1 MSDKDSDHPD
11 DPEVPDDKGIEE
23 RPPDDSDEEEF
34 QALAAVSSLTPATEE
49 APGYPST

>member
-1 MSDKDSDHPD
+1 MSDKESDHPE

-34 QALAAVSSLTPATEE
+34 QALAAVSPLTPAIEE
-49 APGYPST
+49 AAGYPST